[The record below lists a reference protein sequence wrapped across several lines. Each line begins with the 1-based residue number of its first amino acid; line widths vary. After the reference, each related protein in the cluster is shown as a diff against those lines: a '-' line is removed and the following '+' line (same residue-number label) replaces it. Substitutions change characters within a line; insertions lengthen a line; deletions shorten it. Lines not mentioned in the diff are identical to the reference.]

1 MSLHWCQPHHSF
13 IDEFLTLSPSL
24 SLSCYFIFSIVS
36 TITLSVVPGRKRF
49 ARGTPLGCVWLEEWK
64 SGRIENGGS
73 IEKWEDRKDF
83 NFPPFCLV
91 GSEKVEEWKK

>member
-64 SGRIENGGS
+64 SGRIENGGR
-73 IEKWEDRKDF
+73 IEKILISLLFVWLEVKKWRNGK
-83 NFPPFCLV
+83 
-91 GSEKVEEWKK
+91 SEFV